1 MEMAGLSWSLLLAA
15 AGVAI
20 VHTVLGPDHYLPFVM
35 LARARGWRLSRTM
48 VVTAA
53 CGVGHVAS
61 SVVLGGVGVVM
72 GLAVA
77 RVEGVESG
85 RGDLAAWALVALG
98 VAYAL
103 WGVRRAVRESRG
115 LEPHAHR
122 DHVHV
127 HEDGAEPHVHQHHH
141 HHHRAGSSTTFWALF
156 VVFVLGPCEP
166 LLPLFVIP
174 ASRGDWGLAA
184 ITAVVFGV
192 VTVGTM
198 MLLTAFATLGISRLR
213 LGPLERWAHSL
224 AGVVIAAC
232 GLAILFL
239 GL

>member
-15 AGVAI
+15 AGVAV

-35 LARARGWRLSRTM
+35 LARARRWTLTRTLA
-48 VVTAA
+48 VTAA

-61 SVVLGGVGVVM
+61 SVVLGGVGVAL
-72 GLAVA
+72 GLAVGQI
-77 RVEGVESG
+77 EGAEGG

-103 WGVRRAVRESRG
+103 WGVRRAIREKRG
-115 LEPHAHR
+115 LEPHAHHH
-122 DHVHV
+122 HVHV
-127 HEDGAEPHVHQHHH
+127 HDDGSSPHE
-141 HHHRAGSSTTFWALF
+141 HHHRHEGGPSTTFWALF

-166 LLPLFVIP
+166 LIPLFVIP

-184 ITAVVFGV
+184 ATAAVFGV
-192 VTVGTM
+192 ITIGTM
-198 MLLTAFATLGISRLR
+198 VALTATATLGVKRLP

-224 AGVVIAAC
+224 AGAVIAAC